1 MSHIRHAAA
10 RGDIGDRQPAQR
22 MKADEQLSAGCAAC
36 NPVLTTL
43 VRPPRRLELGRQS
56 LFFFSQAVRLRRAAV
71 LTRTVP
77 AGNSRSSGSTSTT
90 TTTNKQQQ
98 QTTTTTTGSSCSRWE
113 LVLSRFALMPVALWT
128 HEEETCSWQTTRT
141 WCFIMVSPLQ
151 LVFVLRLT
159 LNYLI
164 FKNDNNNN
172 DNNVNLNYLT
182 LCEYFIVCTLHTG
195 DLTLAL
201 TLCFSLVSLSK
212 KNVTFFFYYNN

>member
-1 MSHIRHAAA
+1 MKRGQINTLFPTNVTSRNPCWLWWQVAVQPLTHSGAVSHIRHAAA

-98 QTTTTTTGSSCSRWE
+98 QTTTTTTGSSCSR
-113 LVLSRFALMPVALWT
+113 
-128 HEEETCSWQTTRT
+128 
-141 WCFIMVSPLQ
+141 
-151 LVFVLRLT
+151 
-159 LNYLI
+159 
-164 FKNDNNNN
+164 
-172 DNNVNLNYLT
+172 
-182 LCEYFIVCTLHTG
+182 
-195 DLTLAL
+195 
-201 TLCFSLVSLSK
+201 
-212 KNVTFFFYYNN
+212 